1 MKSLSRIVYYS
12 NCIKYFRIILNIRIH
27 FMMRKMLST
36 KIPEDFGE
44 FLEDFNK
51 MNLRYDLGLF
61 NLIPNRNILSLNVS

>member
-1 MKSLSRIVYYS
+1 
-12 NCIKYFRIILNIRIH
+12 
-27 FMMRKMLST
+27 MMRKMLST

-61 NLIPNRNILSLNVS
+61 NLIPNRNILSLNVSWKKSMMIQTKVIKVLP